1 MNIPTLTTE
10 RLILREWRESD
21 LDSLVEFHSDPLTK
35 SIYKIEPIR
44 GDIWRRIAMG
54 MGHWFFRGFGV
65 WLLEEKETHDYVG
78 QCGHWHPEGWSDVE
92 IGYGVHPK
100 HRGKGYAVEA
110 ATRVRAYGYEKHGF
124 KRQVSYIQ
132 PINSNSI
139 RVAEKMGA
147 IPDGTFDMSG
157 TAHTVY
163 LHTKH

>member
-10 RLILREWRESD
+10 RLIMRGWRESD
-21 LDSLVEFHSDPLTK
+21 LDSLVEFHSDSLTK

-54 MGHWFFRGFGV
+54 IGHWHLRGFGV

-78 QCGHWHPEGWSDVE
+78 QCGHWHPEGWPDVE
-92 IGYGVHPK
+92 VGYGVHPR
-100 HRGKGYAVEA
+100 HRGKGYAAEA
-110 ATRVRAYGYEKHGF
+110 ATLARDYGYEKHHF
-124 KRQVSYIQ
+124 KRLVSYIQ
-132 PINSNSI
+132 PSNANSI

-147 IPDGTFDMSG
+147 VPDGTFDMSG
-157 TAHTVY
+157 IPHTVY

>member
-10 RLILREWRESD
+10 RLIMRGWRESD
-21 LDSLVEFHSDPLTK
+21 LDSLVEFHSDSLTK

-54 MGHWFFRGFGV
+54 IGHWHLRGFGV

-78 QCGHWHPEGWSDVE
+78 QCGHWHPDGWPEVE
-92 IGYGVHPK
+92 VGYGVHPR

-110 ATRVRAYGYEKHGF
+110 ATLARDYGYEKHHF
-124 KRQVSYIQ
+124 KRLVSYIQ
-132 PINSNSI
+132 PSNANSI

-147 IPDGTFDMSG
+147 VPDGTFDMSG
-157 TAHTVY
+157 IPHTVY